1 MPIMFTD
8 DGIQQVNSKGQAT
21 KIRTITPKYFSEDL
35 TGNSTS
41 TVGILNV
48 NNNMSGKLK
57 GWTLQ
62 EVNCKHKTEV
72 RKNNKN
78 TETKYVDIPFYVI
91 PFNLTGLDNYEN
103 TFYDEDVRLKFGSI
117 GSRDLE
123 LVLRARNCKLT
134 DTVVPNLQGGPDKH
148 DKTFDINFDLYFL
161 LSDPNAPAGT
171 PYKEIARQM
180 SFGFCGDYAANNL
193 LNAQRNN
200 SGNICVHFITDSPVE
215 SMIQFHKSVTNA
227 MARPNSPSIT
237 SDETTLKEFI
247 NQTTNYDIISAA
259 ANLWDLHA
267 GNEVIGFLKNLKREC
282 SSNGTLTKQDLESSY
297 SFIYREVKEMF
308 NYLETYKLSL
318 DMYQKLYNEMA
329 LLIADTSLLRDVC
342 NQNMNLMLS
351 NTLSELR
358 NLKPN
363 LEYCPNNVSCQSK
376 LNLTIAQKKAV
387 ETEAPLCLVQSGAGT
402 GKSSVILERIS
413 HMVANDIKPEDITV
427 LSFTN
432 AAADHIKEL
441 NPAVNSMTIAAMMH
455 EIYKANFPSHRLS
468 NLKTLANSISIYFGP
483 IMSSLPQSK
492 QMSVYNMENAI
503 HHLSGKKPNFTMAN
517 NIIAEDLDGIID
529 VLNTVNQTTLELES
543 IICYN
548 KMNTLVEPPEV
559 NTKHLIIDEV
569 QDNAVFEFIYSMKFT
584 AKHLCSMYIVG
595 DCSQTLYEF
604 RASNP
609 TALNTLEASQV
620 FETHKLEIN
629 FRSNQ
634 DILDF
639 ANVLLSNVEAN
650 KFANIRLKA
659 NSLKQVTEKSFKRAV
674 QLHYER
680 LNNLTKDIEPMY
692 IKSVQ
697 DMKPYIDACLNAGEQ
712 VAILASERATV
723 FRVKA
728 LLEDMY
734 PNLMLNPDQHEII
747 SIVSTRLSE
756 KQYFSRFIA
765 RYWNKVQFNP
775 PNKILDEISNQI
787 FAKIDNIKTVRMTT
801 DKAKDDLRFFFGEF
815 RSKYGSIIHEWEN
828 QVLHHVMSPA
838 DMLHNIQQV
847 MIQFE
852 IDRNSLDQAKLSA
865 ANNSRKENESTQNAK
880 IILST
885 IHSAKGLEFDNVIIY
900 HKAESE
906 SQMDEPTK
914 RKYYVAFTRAKKTE
928 LIYSYGTYARPKIQG
943 DYDTI
948 VRTLKAADRNRA
960 KLAAAHANSA
970 NAANAVST
978 VTDDDEDDKF
988 EEYIKQ
994 QFNKVIPSTTDADT
1008 DDTDVDDDD
1017 DED

>member
-1 MPIMFTD
+1 MPITMTGN
-8 DGIQQVNSKGQAT
+8 GIQQVNAKGQVA
-21 KIRTITPKYFSEDL
+21 KVKTISPKYFSEDL
-35 TGNSTS
+35 TGNSAT
-41 TVGILNV
+41 TAGILNI
-48 NNNMSGKLK
+48 NNNMAAKLQ
-57 GWTLQ
+57 GWSIQ
-62 EVNCKHKTEV
+62 ETNCRYKTET
-72 RKNNKN
+72 RKNSKN
-78 TETKYVDIPFYVI
+78 TETKYVDIPFYIVPYDLCSI
-91 PFNLTGLDNYEN
+91 DNYMN
-103 TFYDEDVRLKFGSI
+103 TFYDEDIRLKFGSF
-117 GSRDLE
+117 GNRDIE
-123 LVLRARNCKLT
+123 LVMRARNCKLT
-134 DTVVPNLQGGPDKH
+134 DTILPNLTGGPDKH
-148 DKTFDINFDLYFL
+148 DKTFDINFDMYFMMT
-161 LSDPNAPAGT
+161 DPSLPSGT
-171 PYKEIARQM
+171 PYKEITKPQA
-180 SFGFCGDYAANNL
+180 FGYAGDYAANNL
-193 LNAQRNN
+193 LSAAPREA
-200 SGNICVHFITDSPVE
+200 GNICVHCVVDDPVGC
-215 SMIQFHKSVTNA
+215 MIGFHKALIKS
-227 MARPNSPSIT
+227 MARPNAPMVS
-237 SDETTLKEFI
+237 SDENVLKEFI
-247 NQTTNYDIISAA
+247 NQTTNYDIIAAA

-267 GNEVIGFLKNLKREC
+267 DEVVEEFIKNVKNNY
-282 SSNGTLTKQDLESSY
+282 SSNGTLTKQDLEY
-297 SFIYREVKEMF
+297 SHNYFYMTMKEMF
-308 NYLETYKLSL
+308 NYLETYKLTL
-318 DMYQKLYNEMA
+318 DLYQRLYNKMA
-329 LLIADTSLLRDVC
+329 AVITDASLLRDLC

-363 LEYCPNNVSCQSK
+363 LEYCPNKIAAQSK
-376 LNLTIAQKKAV
+376 INLTIAQRKAV

-402 GKSSVILERIS
+402 GKSSVILERIA
-413 HMVANDIKPEDITV
+413 HMITNGIKPEDITV

-441 NPAVNSMTIAAMMH
+441 NPSVNSMTIAAMMH
-455 EIYKANFPSHRLS
+455 TIYSANFPSHRLS
-468 NLKTLANSISIYFGP
+468 NLKTLSNSISIYFGP
-483 IMSSLPQSK
+483 IMSSLPPTTQL
-492 QMSVYNMENAI
+492 SVQNVENAI
-503 HHLSGKKPNFTMAN
+503 RYLNGKKPNFTMAN
-517 NIIAEDLDGIID
+517 NIIAEDVDGIID

-634 DILDF
+634 EILDF

-650 KFANIRLKA
+650 KFANIQLKA
-659 NSLKQVTEKSFKRAV
+659 NSLAQVTEKSFRNKV

-692 IKSVQ
+692 IKSVA
-697 DMKPYIDACLNAGEQ
+697 DMKPYIDACLAADEQ
-712 VAILASERATV
+712 IAVLASERSTV
-723 FRVKA
+723 FRIKA

-734 PNLMLNPDQHEII
+734 PQLVANPNQPEII

-765 RYWNKVQFNP
+765 RFWNRVQFNP
-775 PNKILDEISNQI
+775 PMNIINEIYQQMM
-787 FAKIDNIKTVRMTT
+787 AKIDSIKTVRMTN
-801 DKAKDDLRFFFGEF
+801 DKAKDDLRFFFSEF
-815 RSKYGSIIHEWEN
+815 KNKYNGVIRDWEN
-828 QVLHHVMSPA
+828 QVNNRVMSPA
-838 DMLHNIQQV
+838 DMLHNIQQI

-865 ANNSRKENESTQNAK
+865 ANNSRKENESTKNAK

-906 SQMDEPTK
+906 SQTDEPTK

-943 DYDTI
+943 DYDTV
-948 VRTLKAADRNRA
+948 VRSLKTADRNRA
-960 KLAAAHANSA
+960 RLAAQHADP
-970 NAANAVST
+970 NAAPAPATAN
-978 VTDDDEDDKF
+978 
-988 EEYIKQ
+988 I
-994 QFNKVIPSTTDADT
+994 
-1008 DDTDVDDDD
+1008 VDDDD
-1017 DED
+1017 GGKFEAYLKQQFGQSTPSDDETEDDD